1 MINHVRAFILT
12 MSVMMCGCIQHMS
25 ENSWLEHSLEY
36 AGENA
41 MELRKVLAHYGDSTE
56 KLASAEFLI
65 RNLPHWFSWKD
76 KGDLDSIET
85 LLHKV
90 AVIPD
95 AWYFPDLSDRDWRSF
110 SHLSLPKVRDAHTVS
125 AEYLISNIDAAYRQ
139 REKRAWN
146 HDLPDEDFNNF
157 LLPYRIGDEKLSDW
171 RKVYEDRYGALLD
184 SLYPGGDDSLRAAE
198 IVNSLLEK
206 EGFKYN
212 VCALWPHRRATDL
225 LENTAG
231 PCRDQCDRQIYA
243 LRGAGIP
250 CAVDTYFASP
260 ETDTSHQWVVVRDN
274 RTGRFIPLGK
284 NMVEKRDSSI
294 NDWRKKGKVYRFMA
308 DAQTDRNEAI
318 RNCIDVSTAVRDY
331 YIKDVTSEYFG
342 ENTIVAEVNNPALS
356 TVMLGVFSP
365 SGWRVVD
372 YAVENGKRKAVFKN
386 VEPGAVYI
394 PLVEKGGKGRTEPCG
409 YPFVYEN
416 DLSVSALKP
425 GDRRC
430 EMWLVRKMP
439 FMPWL
444 YEWFSQGVGGGTFE
458 LSESPRFHYRVK
470 GDPMPDTL
478 ASNFHSVL
486 FPPTMTE
493 YIRYTIPGTQ
503 QMVIGQIE
511 VYRDSACRDRLPVRV
526 ITEFDRYHHPE
537 RVTDG
542 DPVSFFVAPDSCRSI
557 TLRLDEPAEVSAIGF
572 VPRNNDNFVWPGH
585 LYRLLY
591 FDSPERG
598 WLTAGE
604 NVADGRGITMSA
616 PEGALY
622 WLRDLT
628 KGREEEIFVWR
639 DNRQTF
645 VHDL

>member
-1 MINHVRAFILT
+1 MINHVRAFILI
-12 MSVMMCGCIQHMS
+12 MSVMMCGCIQHTS
-25 ENSWLEHSLEY
+25 ENSRLEHALEY

-41 MELRKVLAHYGDSTE
+41 PELRKVLAHYRDSTE

-76 KGDLDSIET
+76 RGELDSIEN

-110 SHLSLPKVRDAHTVS
+110 SHLSLPKVRDAHAVTS
-125 AEYLISNIDAAYRQ
+125 DYLISNIDAAYRQ
-139 REKRAWN
+139 RAKRTWN
-146 HDLPDEDFNNF
+146 RDLPDDDFNNF

-171 RKVYEDRYGALLD
+171 RKPYEDRYGVLLD

-250 CAVDTYFASP
+250 CAVDAFFVSP
-260 ETDTSHQWVVVRDN
+260 ETGALHEWVVVRDN
-274 RTGRFIPLGK
+274 RTGRFIPLGRE
-284 NMVEKRDSSI
+284 MVSRRDSSFY
-294 NDWRKKGKVYRFMA
+294 DRSKRGKVYRYLA
-308 DAQTDRNEAI
+308 DAVTEGREAMESC
-318 RNCIDVSTAVRDY
+318 RDVKSVVYDY
-331 YIKDVTSEYFG
+331 YLKDVTSEYFG
-342 ENTIVAEVNNPALS
+342 ENTLDVEIENPDGKTA
-356 TVMLGVFSP
+356 MLGVFTP

-372 YAVENGKRKAVFKN
+372 YAVESGRHSARFRD
-386 VEPGAVYI
+386 VEPGIIYM
-394 PLVEKGGKGRTEPCG
+394 PLIENGKGGTVPCG
-409 YPFVYEN
+409 YPVEFRH
-416 DLSVSALKP
+416 DLSARQLKP
-425 GDRRC
+425 GKDKT
-430 EMWLVRKMP
+430 EMTLGRKFP
-439 FMPWL
+439 FMPYL
-444 YEWFSQGVGGGTFE
+444 YDWFSRGVGGAFFE
-458 LSESPRFHYRVK
+458 LSMNRDFK
-470 GDPMPDTL
+470 GASVGGRLPDTL
-478 ASNFHSVL
+478 PSNLHVL
-486 FPPTMTE
+486 HVPSQKTR
-493 YIRYTIPGTQ
+493 YIRYSVPGTDE
-503 QMVIGQIE
+503 MVIGEIE
-511 VYRDSACRDRLPVRV
+511 VYSDSAATEKVPVRV
-526 ITEFDRYHHPE
+526 TTAFDRYRHPE

-542 DPVSFFVAPDSCRSI
+542 DLVSFFAAPLSCRSI
-557 TLRLDEPAEVSAIGF
+557 ILETERPEVVSAIGF
-572 VPRNNDNFVWPGH
+572 MPRNDDNFVWEGH
-585 LYRLLY
+585 RYRLLY
-591 FDSPERG
+591 FDSPEKG
-598 WLTAGE
+598 WQTADE
-604 NVADGRGITMSA
+604 KVADGREITMSA